1 MIDWFLASHATPVEG
16 LPEEAKRL
24 ALRKAEAFLRAGGRI
39 SWGEWSSL
47 SEESQEIL
55 AAAGDRIA
63 IERAALAG
71 AATNPAAAQAMTD
84 TLDGGRA
91 KIERTLIGT
100 VERAVYKMEH
110 PSPV

>member
-47 SEESQEIL
+47 SKESQEIFV
-55 AAAGDRIA
+55 AAGDRIA
-63 IERAALAG
+63 IERSALTG

-84 TLDGGRA
+84 TLDGGRG
-91 KIERTLIGT
+91 KT
-100 VERAVYKMEH
+100 ERALMGAVEKAVYRMEH
-110 PSPV
+110 PAGL